1 MVELPGSL
9 ACLFSASV
17 ERRGDSYVLEVPAR
31 EVDLGDLESG
41 GQYRVGVFTGGGID
55 HESASFAAED
65 EERDHDARVSTSA
78 GRDRSGVDSPAHSA
92 PPSGPPVDEDETR
105 TVTIESVG
113 DEGDGIAKVERGY
126 VIIVDGASV
135 GETVGI
141 RVHTVTKNVA
151 FADVVD
157 RDPTPSR

>member
-9 ACLFSASV
+9 ACLFSATV

-31 EVDLGDLESG
+31 EVDLGSIESG
-41 GQYRVGVFTGGGID
+41 GQYRVGVITAPGAD
-55 HESASFAAED
+55 QQAASASAAD
-65 EERDHDARVSTSA
+65 EERDRDGTVTAA
-78 GRDRSGVDSPAHSA
+78 EGRDRSGVGSPAQSD

-135 GETVGI
+135 GETVRI
-141 RVHTVTKNVA
+141 RVHTVTRNVA

-157 RDPTPSR
+157 RDPTHSH